1 MGDDVLIGWTVSF
14 NTTDGHHLMENG
26 GEHVNH
32 GPIKIG
38 NHVWIASDSKFQ
50 KNSEIANSSVVAQS
64 SLVTKKFKLS
74 NTLIGGD
81 LRRCLEQTFH
91 GNFSLKQ

>member
-1 MGDDVLIGWTVSF
+1 MGDDVLIGWNVSF

-74 NTLIGGD
+74 NTLIGGGGPAKV
-81 LRRCLEQTFH
+81 LRTNISWKF
-91 GNFSLKQ
+91 